1 VIGNMKNFRAWVQE
15 LWMQNSDERLLY
27 GQDPATIKQYWNTY
41 KWWLRREFR
50 HQQSKEND

>member
-1 VIGNMKNFRAWVQE
+1 MKNFRAWVQE

-27 GQDPATIKQYWNTY
+27 GQNPATIKQYWNTY

-50 HQQSKEND
+50 HQQRKEK